1 MWSESSKLLIKF
13 WSADLGGFGDRRSN
27 SEIVIDHL
35 AFSAEVSKRIDFASD
50 VQQDIAEVL
59 DGGFLTWRSISS
71 SPEPIVVAFLP
82 ITQENQVTRV
92 LLVGHRT
99 SESIPKALL
108 NVYLAVA
115 GLMGTTADRLASEA
129 ELRKHRRHLED
140 LVGKRTTKLARTNEQ
155 LQEEIIHRQ
164 RAEEALQKAHD
175 ELEIR
180 VQERTAELEK
190 AKEAITAERQRLF
203 DILEA
208 MPVMVCL
215 LTPDYRVAFANRS
228 IRERFGE
235 DHGRHCFD
243 YRFGL
248 KEPCGFCES
257 YNVLK
262 TGKPHHW
269 EVTALDGSIIDSYDF
284 PFTDTDGSPL
294 ILEIEIDITERKRA
308 EEALREASVYNRR
321 LIEASLDPLV
331 TISAEG
337 KITDVNVAT
346 ERVTGHSR
354 EEIIGTDFA
363 DYFTDPE
370 KARLGYEQV
379 FRDGSVK
386 NYELA
391 IRHKKGWLTPVIY
404 NASVYRDGSGKVVG
418 IFAAARDITDR
429 KRAEEELIRSNQDLQ
444 QFAYVASHDLQEPLR
459 NVASCL
465 QMLQK
470 KYSNELD
477 AQADQY
483 IEYAVEGAVRMK
495 DLILDLLAYSRI
507 GTRGKP
513 HEPTDCEQILAE
525 AVKNLRSAVTETRAV
540 ITHDPLPTIPA
551 DGTQLLQVF
560 QNLIGNA
567 IKFRRDQPPQIHV
580 AAVKNKNEWVFSIK
594 DNGIGIESQ
603 YMDKIFVIFQRLNK
617 RREYEGTGMGLAIVK
632 KVVERH
638 DGRVWVESEPGE
650 GTTFYFSIPDK
661 EIQTLFVRG

>member
-13 WSADLGGFGDRRSN
+13 WSADLGGFGKRRSN
-27 SEIVIDHL
+27 REIVIHHL
-35 AFSAEVSKRIDFASD
+35 TYSAEVSKRMDFAPD
-50 VQQDIAEVL
+50 VQQDITEVL

-71 SPEPIVVAFLP
+71 SPEPLVVAFLP

-99 SESIPKALL
+99 SGSIPKALF

-115 GLMGTTADRLASEA
+115 GLVGTTADRLASEA
-129 ELRKHRRHLED
+129 ELRKHRQHLEE
-140 LVGKRTTKLARTNEQ
+140 LVGKRTAKLTKTNEQ
-155 LQEEIIHRQ
+155 LQQEITHRQ
-164 RAEEALQKAHD
+164 RAEDALQKAHD
-175 ELEIR
+175 ELELR

-190 AKEAITAERQRLF
+190 AKEAITAERQRLY

-228 IRERFGE
+228 IREKFGE
-235 DHGRHCFD
+235 DHGRRCFD

-248 KEPCGFCES
+248 REPCGFCES

-262 TGKPHHW
+262 TGKPYHW
-269 EVTALDGSIIDSYDF
+269 EVTGLDGSIIDSYDF

-308 EEALREASVYNRR
+308 EGALREAGAYNRR

-391 IRHKKGWLTPVIY
+391 IRHKNGWLTPVIY
-404 NASVYRDGSGKVVG
+404 NASVYRDDSGKVVG

-459 NVASCL
+459 NVASCM

-470 KYSNELD
+470 KYVNKLD

-483 IEYAVEGAVRMK
+483 IEYAVEGSVRMK

-513 HEPTDCEQILAE
+513 YERTDCEQILAE
-525 AVKNLRSAVTETRAV
+525 AVKNLRSAVIETRAV

-567 IKFRRDQPPQIHV
+567 IKFRRDKPPQIHV
-580 AAVKNKNEWVFSIK
+580 AAVRNMNEWVFSIR
-594 DNGIGIESQ
+594 DNGIGIESR
-603 YMDKIFVIFQRLNK
+603 YWDKIFVIFQRLNK
-617 RREYEGTGMGLAIVK
+617 RREYGGTGMGLAIVK

-638 DGRVWVESEPGE
+638 NGRVWVESEPGE
-650 GTTFYFSIPDK
+650 GTTFYFSIADK
-661 EIQTLFVRG
+661 GNQT

>member
-13 WSADLGGFGDRRSN
+13 WSADLSGFGERRSN
-27 SEIVIDHL
+27 SEILIDHL

-71 SPEPIVVAFLP
+71 SPEPLVVAFLP
-82 ITQENQVTRV
+82 TTQENQVTRV

-115 GLMGTTADRLASEA
+115 GLVGTTADRLASEA

-140 LVGKRTTKLARTNEQ
+140 LVGKRTTKLAKTNEQ

-175 ELEIR
+175 ELELR

-190 AKEAITAERQRLF
+190 AKEAIAAERQRLY

-248 KEPCGFCES
+248 KEPCAFCES

-269 EVTALDGSIIDSYDF
+269 EVTGLDGSIIDSYDF

-308 EEALREASVYNRR
+308 EAALREASVYNRR

-379 FRDGSVK
+379 FRVGSVK

-483 IEYAVEGAVRMK
+483 IEYAVEGSVRMK
-495 DLILDLLAYSRI
+495 DLILDLLAYSHI
-507 GTRGKP
+507 GTRAKP
-513 HEPTDCEQILAE
+513 YEPTDCEQILAE

-540 ITHDPLPTIPA
+540 ITHDPLPTLPA

-560 QNLIGNA
+560 QNLVGNA

-661 EIQTLFVRG
+661 EIQT